1 MNILLPAPFDRLAD
15 LLREQGVV
23 ISELPPEISG
33 YRLKPETWLEGGD
46 DTLAVRIADGLPPTV
61 LGARIE
67 GTPVLFCMLTGDPT
81 YEGMRDNIRRLRNQ
95 ATIARSWLD
104 ADAPDLQMFISVPP
118 SEASTSTWFD
128 YAGPIEADDRICRK
142 LVWLPEEAALGET
155 AEEFLSR
162 TFLASPW
169 TAVMRSST
177 AELDAMSAIELPTGW
192 SELVGDDSLDAT
204 ALVRRLAGLDDS

>member
-1 MNILLPAPFDRLAD
+1 MPAPFDRLAD
-15 LLREQGVV
+15 VLRERGVEA
-23 ISELPPEISG
+23 SELPAEVSG
-33 YRLKPETWLEGGD
+33 YRLKPETWLGEGD
-46 DTLAVRIADGLPPTV
+46 DTLAIRVADSLPPTV
-61 LGARIE
+61 IGARIE

-104 ADAPDLQMFISVPP
+104 ADAPDLQMFISTPP
-118 SEASTSTWFD
+118 SEASIGAWLD

-142 LVWLPEEAALGET
+142 LVWLPAEAALGET

-169 TAVMRSST
+169 TAAMRSST
-177 AELDAMSAIELPTGW
+177 AELDMMSTIELPTGW

-204 ALVRRLAGLDDS
+204 ALVRRLAGLNES